1 MNWSFEI
8 SFLVFLFIIFISQT
22 IATKLGSLIP
32 MPLILG
38 VLSVIGFATNLL
50 PRDFIEK
57 SNMIIVGTIA
67 YNLFVVNS
75 GTMINLKLLK
85 MHWKDSLICIVS
97 SLAIF
102 IVVGIGLSG
111 VIGRELA
118 ILSSGSVIGG
128 GATCAIAS
136 FMVMGIKPELA
147 VYPWLIFMFQGIF
160 AVPIITFALKK
171 EAKIS
176 LESFRKQHVDVSVR
190 NESAFG
196 NSDLKQGLTLSQ
208 KIQPRYK
215 TTAYY
220 LVLIMGINVLNK
232 YIHLKFNIGINSNAT
247 ALIAGFVFSQ
257 IGLIDVAALHKSDS
271 FGLLLLGLMGLMVNT
286 LSKNSIG
293 NIIRLL
299 KPMMIMFIVSVA
311 VLILIAIILSKL
323 YKLSPYG
330 RIAMNLN
337 CLMGFPVNQLLI
349 EKSLIIGETK
359 EEKEYLN
366 MKLSPLLNI
375 ATMLISNTIS
385 IIIAAITINYI

>member
-22 IATKLGSLIP
+22 ISTKLGSLIP

-38 VLSVIGFATNLL
+38 VISIIGFATNLL

-57 SNMIIVGTIA
+57 SNMIVVGTIA

-75 GTMINLKLLK
+75 GTMINLKFLK
-85 MHWKDSLICIVS
+85 THWKDSVICLIS
-97 SLAIF
+97 SFSIF
-102 IVVGIGLSG
+102 IVVGIGLRAI
-111 VIGRELA
+111 IGKELA
-118 ILSSGSVIGG
+118 LLSSGSVIGG

-136 FMVMGIKPELA
+136 FVVMGTKPELA
-147 VYPWLIFMFQGIF
+147 VYPWLIFMFQGVF
-160 AVPIITFALKK
+160 AVPIINWSLKN

-176 LESFRKQHVDVSVR
+176 LGNFRKQNNNVSI
-190 NESAFG
+190 ESQCAI
-196 NSDLKQGLTLSQ
+196 SDSDANQDKTLCQ

-220 LVLIMGINVLNK
+220 FVMIMGINVLNK

-257 IGLIDVAALHKSDS
+257 IGLIDVAPLHKSDS

-286 LSKNSIG
+286 LSKNPIG
-293 NIIRLL
+293 NIIRLIRPL
-299 KPMMIMFIVSVA
+299 MIMFVVSVV
-311 VLILIAIILSKL
+311 VLIIIAIVLSKL

-337 CLMGFPVNQLLI
+337 SLMGFPVNQLLI
-349 EKSLIIGETK
+349 KKALIIGETK
-359 EEKEYLN
+359 EEKEYLK

-375 ATMLISNTIS
+375 PTMLIVNTIS
-385 IIIAAITINYI
+385 IIITAITIKFI

>member
-8 SFLVFLFIIFISQT
+8 SFLVFLIIIFVSQT

-38 VLSVIGFATNLL
+38 VLSIIGFATNLL
-50 PRDFIEK
+50 PRNFIEK

-75 GTMINLKLLK
+75 GTMINIKLLK
-85 MHWKDSLICIVS
+85 MHCKDSVICLAS
-97 SLAIF
+97 SMAIF
-102 IVVGIGLSG
+102 VIVGIGLRN

-136 FMVMGIKPELA
+136 FMVMGIKPELS
-147 VYPWLIFMFQGIF
+147 VYPWLVFMFQGVF
-160 AVPIITFALKK
+160 AVPVITWALKK
-171 EAKIS
+171 EAKVS
-176 LESFRKQHVDVSVR
+176 LESYRKLHADVLAK
-190 NESAFG
+190 NEFAVS
-196 NSDLKQGLTLSQ
+196 NKDLSQ
-208 KIQPRYK
+208 SMSICKKIQPRYK

-220 LVLIMGINVLNK
+220 LLLIMGINVLNK
-232 YIHLKFNIGINSNAT
+232 YVHSKFSIGINSNAT
-247 ALIAGFVFSQ
+247 ALMAGFIFSQ
-257 IGLIDVAALHKSDS
+257 IGLIEAAPLHKSDS

-286 LSKNSIG
+286 LSKNTLV
-293 NIIRLL
+293 NIISLL
-299 KPMMIMFIVSVA
+299 KPMAIMFIVSVL
-311 VLILIAIILSKL
+311 VLIVMAVILSKI
-323 YKLSPYG
+323 YKLSIYG

-337 CLMGFPVNQLLI
+337 CLMGFPANKLLV
-349 EKSLIIGETK
+349 EKALIVGETK

-375 ATMLISNTIS
+375 ATMLIANTIS
-385 IIIAAITINYI
+385 IIIAAVTINYI